1 MAYLLAALL
10 VRPGD
15 ELCLLMN
22 NTITKDLQ
30 SENTF
35 VIMTTLTLLRYFLS
49 DSLVINLIPLLRKLI
64 SHPTSILRRKAYLAL
79 YNINRNF
86 PTQFPDL
93 KTLAVDALS
102 DQESPVKFAGLTMIY
117 PLVIQNPHQNKDIV
131 KKLVDILWQILDH
144 KFPK

>member
-1 MAYLLAALL
+1 
-10 VRPGD
+10 
-15 ELCLLMN
+15 
-22 NTITKDLQ
+22 
-30 SENTF
+30 
-35 VIMTTLTLLRYFLS
+35 
-49 DSLVINLIPLLRKLI
+49 
-64 SHPTSILRRKAYLAL
+64 
-79 YNINRNF
+79 
-86 PTQFPDL
+86 L